1 MKATYNLPYVN
12 AVLNIV
18 YNISG
23 SGQIDVTQTMKHQ
36 ELTAKIPMLPKFG
49 MQLVLP
55 ESFDQIN
62 WYGRG
67 PGENYQDRKESTF
80 VGLYKSTVKDQ
91 IHPYVRPQE
100 SGNKTDV
107 RWFTLTSSN
116 GTGLRFSSQSALNF
130 TARAFLDS
138 DLDDGSAKTITL
150 RIIKTKTIYSAEYR
164 FTTNGLRMYR

>member
-1 MKATYNLPYVN
+1 MIK
-12 AVLNIV
+12 
-18 YNISG
+18 
-23 SGQIDVTQTMKHQ
+23 
-36 ELTAKIPMLPKFG
+36 LTG
-49 MQLVLP
+49 MVVA
-55 ESFDQIN
+55 
-62 WYGRG
+62 
-67 PGENYQDRKESTF
+67 GENYQDRKESTF

-116 GTGLRFSSQSALNF
+116 GTGLRFSSQSTLNF

-138 DLDDGSAKTITL
+138 DLDDGSAKTIAL